1 MPGLPVCLS
10 VCASMMDANLS
21 AMMLADAQ
29 AIAAEAGQTVTINA
43 VTYPAMVTD
52 ATLTQGYEAGG
63 LMDKIETVVKIPAT
77 SAVLAAASSMTLGK
91 KVTWDGRIYRITG
104 KTRKPGGCWVQ
115 LNCQDADQR

>member
-1 MPGLPVCLS
+1 
-10 VCASMMDANLS
+10 MMDANLS

-29 AIAAEAGQTVTINA
+29 AVAAEAGQTVTINA
-43 VTYPAMVTD
+43 VNYPAMITD

-63 LMDKIETVVKIPAT
+63 LMDRIETVVKIPAT
-77 SAVLAAASSMTLGK
+77 ASVLAAAAFMTLGK

-115 LNCQDADQR
+115 LNCHDADQR